1 MTTSAIKENVG
12 TTLVWKDSGGDY
24 VITMT
29 SLAAVTGRIGARGDL
44 GAWPR
49 APRWRWYLETAWA
62 ANPVANETLDFFLA
76 GWDNDTGPASPW
88 AQVSASDSALTATQ
102 RQNLRFVGSAVAETA
117 GTGICSGG
125 GIIRIPFRYISPVL
139 YNASAAKAL
148 AAVATTP
155 TLLRLTPLYD
165 EAQ

>member
-1 MTTSAIKENVG
+1 MTASAIKENVG
-12 TTLVWKDSGGDY
+12 TALTWKDSGGDY
-24 VITMT
+24 AITMS
-29 SLAAVTGRIGARGDL
+29 SLAAVSGRIGARGDL

-76 GWDNDTGPASPW
+76 LWDTDAPASPW
-88 AQVSASDSALTATQ
+88 AQVAATDSALTATQ
-102 RQNLRFVGSAVAETA
+102 RQNLKFVGSAVAEAA
-117 GTGICSGG
+117 GTGVCSGG
-125 GIIRIPFRYISPVL
+125 GIIRIPARYISPVL

-148 AAVATTP
+148 AAVGTTP
-155 TLLRLTPLYD
+155 TILRLTPLFD

>member
-24 VITMT
+24 VITM
-29 SLAAVTGRIGARGDL
+29 SGLLAVTGRVGARGDL

-49 APRWRWYLETAWA
+49 APRWRWYVETAWA
-62 ANPVANETLDFFLA
+62 ANPVANETLDFFIA
-76 GWDNDTGPASPW
+76 GWDSDTPANPW
-88 AQVSASDSALTATQ
+88 AQVGSGDGALVATQ
-102 RQNLRFVGSAVAETA
+102 RQNLRFVGSVVAETA
-117 GTGICSGG
+117 GTGIMSGG

-148 AAVATTP
+148 AVVGTTP
-155 TLLRLTPLYD
+155 TILRLTPLFD